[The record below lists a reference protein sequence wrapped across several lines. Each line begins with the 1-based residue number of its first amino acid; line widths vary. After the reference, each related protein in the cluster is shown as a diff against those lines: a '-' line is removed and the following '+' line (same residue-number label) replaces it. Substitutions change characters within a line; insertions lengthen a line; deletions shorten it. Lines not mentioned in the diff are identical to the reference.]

1 MHQSFVLLEIGIS
14 IEKIILFFSRPINPN
29 FSSSLPV
36 KLQIDLVSPGIYV
49 FKTALNL
56 EFSLKKKIV

>member
-14 IEKIILFFSRPINPN
+14 IEKIILFFSRPIDPN
-29 FSSSLPV
+29 FISSFPV

-56 EFSLKKKIV
+56 EFSLKKK

>member
-14 IEKIILFFSRPINPN
+14 IEKIILFFSRPIDPN
-29 FSSSLPV
+29 FISSLPV
-36 KLQIDLVSPGIYV
+36 KLQIGLVSPGIYV

-56 EFSLKKKIV
+56 EFSLKKK

>member
-14 IEKIILFFSRPINPN
+14 IEKIILFFSGPIDPN
-29 FSSSLPV
+29 FISSLPV

-56 EFSLKKKIV
+56 EFSLKKK